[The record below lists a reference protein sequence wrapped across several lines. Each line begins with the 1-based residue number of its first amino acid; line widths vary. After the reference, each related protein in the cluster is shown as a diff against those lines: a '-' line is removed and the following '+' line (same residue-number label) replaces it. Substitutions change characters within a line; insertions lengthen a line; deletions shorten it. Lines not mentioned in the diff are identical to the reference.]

1 VLLVVP
7 EINMKTSVLA
17 LVHETDITAADHTN
31 SLGDQDADHK
41 EFNGMDVEDWLAK
54 QHEIAERSQARD
66 EGGPGSLKST
76 ALKRKQSTPRE
87 VIGSVGL
94 LVDDYQTKLSPA
106 SSRPAQHDLEE
117 CNPLNSTS
125 SDNISG
131 LYVDQMNE
139 EAPPGE
145 VIDASIRRI
154 ENTNDFYIAEL
165 TGTSQNDGLLI
176 VDGVR
181 TTNPKVKRML
191 QVSCALA
198 VASVLAV
205 VAGMVTTRLVN
216 PAPAAI
222 GMPSSS
228 NDSLA
233 RPVFYN
239 PLGNLNWTIAE
250 AAIAAENTGQFPT
263 AMFVPPLRRQ
273 LFFERFN
280 RTDVNFTCFT
290 VQSSGIQIFNGL
302 DISLLSKMLT
312 DPWIGHVVSG
322 IQATQ
327 QCIIFFT
334 LRSSTRTIVNTIII

>member
-1 VLLVVP
+1 
-7 EINMKTSVLA
+7 MKTSVA
-17 LVHETDITAADHTN
+17 LVHETDVTAADDTN
-31 SLGDQDADHK
+31 SDGAHDDADQK

-54 QHEIAERSQARD
+54 QHEIAERSQAGEGRGRD
-66 EGGPGSLKST
+66 ALKSAAG
-76 ALKRKQSTPRE
+76 ALHRKQSTPRE
-87 VIGSVGL
+87 VTGSVGL
-94 LVDDYQTKLSPA
+94 LGDGYQTKLSP

-117 CNPLNSTS
+117 CNPLDSTI

-131 LYVDQMNE
+131 LYEDKMDE
-139 EAPPGE
+139 EAPHGE
-145 VIDASIRRI
+145 VLNASIRRI

-165 TGTSQNDGLLI
+165 TGTCQNDGLLV

-181 TTNPKVKRML
+181 TTNPKMKRML
-191 QVSCALA
+191 QVLCAIA

-205 VAGMVTTRLVN
+205 VAGMITTRLVN
-216 PAPAAI
+216 PAPVAI

-228 NDSLA
+228 NESLA
-233 RPVFYN
+233 RPVFYV

-273 LFFERFN
+273 LFFDRFN

-290 VQSSGIQIFNGL
+290 VQSSGIQIFDGL

-327 QCIIFFT
+327 QLIIFVT
-334 LRSSTRTIVNTIII
+334 PGA